1 MNGLCVVVAVLAW
14 AAGPTALPGLA
25 SSCTAGKA
33 EACTKLARVYLG
45 GEGVPRSLG
54 RAARLYDR
62 GCNGGDV
69 EACHEL
75 GLLWATGE
83 GVVAADEERARQLFS
98 VACDRKHA
106 PSCWML
112 AMAMAFAGGDDPSES
127 TKPVLDLIRKACEGG
142 EAEACEGMATTHGE
156 GGQGV
161 PKDPIE
167 ARNAWLRALDLRVR
181 ACDAG
186 DAEGC
191 VTAAGMY
198 GSPESGLEAEK
209 RPPGYVDPARAR
221 DYRRRAEALL
231 QGACDR
237 GDLGHT
243 GCVGLGM
250 LYTSGEAPEFD
261 FERAFAALAKACRA
275 RFYQGCEGLHR
286 MEIPAGGAGTRSGEA
301 KNARIREACVVR
313 EACGWPSRPPAG
325 PEDQPLGDS
334 PGSTEVRDRLVARAF
349 DKEAPLDDR
358 FDAAESVARMGL
370 PQLVAPLLERQKVH
384 ETHDDMLLIR
394 LEAENDES
402 ALLGKGRSP
411 SREEVE
417 ALAHAALDGAR
428 NSNDAWG
435 RPLRVQVYAKD
446 PKYFPW
452 GVHVL
457 SDGPDGRPGTEDD
470 LSTAEPTW
478 VYDRRRYPTLDFT
491 EAEEAARSVPHL
503 EARCRNVEVGA
514 DACRDLARMF
524 VAGTGVPKDPAR
536 AVELYARACEGFA
549 EACDEV
555 GLLLATGDRLPKD
568 AERASRFFAQ
578 ARTRFEKT
586 CFPDIKTRD
595 ACLRLGSMYERGEG
609 GPPDPKRA
617 LLIYGEF
624 CNQWGKVPEA
634 CQALDRLSPKG
645 VPARRR
651 DP

>member
-1 MNGLCVVVAVLAW
+1 MVVAALAW
-14 AAGPTALPGLA
+14 TSGRTDIPSLE
-25 SSCTAGKA
+25 SSCAAGKA

-45 GEGVPRSLG
+45 GEGVPRSQG

-75 GLLWATGE
+75 GHLWAIGE
-83 GVVAADEERARQLFS
+83 GVVAEDDERARQLWTT
-98 VACDRKHA
+98 ACDRKHA
-106 PSCWML
+106 PSCL
-112 AMAMAFAGGDDPSES
+112 ALATMMIVREDGKAGATGEAY
-127 TKPVLDLIRKACEGG
+127 DLVKEACQGGEALACEGL
-142 EAEACEGMATTHGE
+142 AEAYAEGERGF
-156 GGQGV
+156 G
-161 PKDPIE
+161 KD
-167 ARNAWLRALDLRVR
+167 AVKAKDAWQRAVDLRRR
-181 ACDAG
+181 ACDGG

-191 VTAAGMY
+191 VAAAQMY
-198 GSPESGLEAEK
+198 TPPMSIREAK
-209 RPPGYVDPARAR
+209 NRAPGYVDPARER
-221 DYRRRAEALL
+221 DYRRRAEAMLR
-231 QGACDR
+231 GACDR
-237 GDLGHT
+237 GDLGST

-250 LYTSGEAPEFD
+250 LHALGEAPESD

-286 MEIPAGGAGTRSGEA
+286 MEIPAGGAGRPGGEA

-313 EACGWPSRPPAG
+313 EACGWPSRPPVG

-349 DKEAPLDDR
+349 DKEAPLTDR
-358 FDAAESVARMGL
+358 FDAAENVAEMGL
-370 PQLVAPLLERQKVH
+370 SQLVAPLLERKKVH
-384 ETHDDMLLIR
+384 ETHADMLLIR
-394 LEAENDES
+394 LGAENDES
-402 ALLGKGRSP
+402 ELLGKGRSP

-417 ALAHAALDGAR
+417 ALAHAALKAAR
-428 NSNDAWG
+428 NSSDAWG

-446 PKYFPW
+446 PKYLPW

-478 VYDRRRYPTLDFT
+478 VYDRRRYPTLDFSDD
-491 EAEEAARSVPHL
+491 EHAARSVPHL
-503 EARCRNVEVGA
+503 EARCRNANIGA

-524 VAGTGVPKDPAR
+524 VAGTGVPRDPGR

-555 GLLLATGDRLPKD
+555 GLLLATGDRLPRNP
-568 AERASRFFAQ
+568 EQASRFLAQ

-586 CFPDIKTRD
+586 CFPHIKTRD
-595 ACLRLGSMYERGEG
+595 ACLRLAQMYERGEG

-617 LLIYGEF
+617 ALVYCEF
-624 CNQWGKVPEA
+624 CNQWGKTPEA
-634 CQALDRLSPKG
+634 CQGLDRLSSRGEREP
-645 VPARRR
+645 PRR
-651 DP
+651 

>member
-1 MNGLCVVVAVLAW
+1 MNTLWMTAAALVW
-14 AAGPTALPGLA
+14 AAGRADVPDLESTCA
-25 SSCTAGKA
+25 AGRA

-98 VACDRKHA
+98 QACDRGHA
-106 PSCWML
+106 RSCWVL
-112 AMAMAFAGGDDPSES
+112 AMAIAFAGEDGRPEDERAVPNLV
-127 TKPVLDLIRKACEGG
+127 KKACETG
-142 EAEACEGMATTHGE
+142 EPDACQSMADAYAEGE
-156 GGQGV
+156 LGV
-161 PKDPIE
+161 VTDPIE
-167 ARNAWLRALDLRVR
+167 ARKAWLRALELRGR

-191 VTAAGMY
+191 VAAAGMY
-198 GSPESGLEAEK
+198 GSPESGLEAKK
-209 RPPGYVDPARAR
+209 RPPGHVDPARER

-231 QGACDR
+231 REACDR
-237 GDLGHT
+237 GDLGLT
-243 GCVGLGM
+243 GCVGLGT
-250 LYTSGEAPEFD
+250 LYTLGEAPEFD

-313 EACGWPSRPPAG
+313 EACGWPSRPPVG

-349 DKEAPLDDR
+349 EKEAPLDDR

-370 PQLVAPLLERQKVH
+370 SQLVAPLLERKKVH

-394 LEAENDES
+394 LGAENDES
-402 ALLGKGRSP
+402 ELLGKGRSP

-417 ALAHAALDGAR
+417 ALARAALKAAR
-428 NSNDAWG
+428 NPSDAWG
-435 RPLRVQVYAKD
+435 RPLRVQVYPKD
-446 PKYFPW
+446 PKYLPW

-478 VYDRRRYPTLDFT
+478 VYDRRRYPALDFSDD
-491 EAEEAARSVPHL
+491 EQAARSVPHL
-503 EARCRNVEVGA
+503 EARCRNAEVGA

-524 VAGTGVPKDPAR
+524 VAGTGVPKDPGR

-568 AERASRFFAQ
+568 PEQASRFLAQ
-578 ARTRFEKT
+578 ARTGFEKA
-586 CFPDIKTRD
+586 CFPHIKTRD
-595 ACLRLGSMYERGEG
+595 ACLRLAQMYERGEG
-609 GPPDPKRA
+609 GLPDLKRA
-617 LLIYGEF
+617 LLVYREF
-624 CNQWGKVPEA
+624 CNQWGKTPEA
-634 CQALDRLSPKG
+634 CQGLDRLSPRG
-645 VPARRR
+645 ERGPLRR
-651 DP
+651 